1 MKYLNLVLGC
11 LLLSACADN
20 PKSELTMEC
29 RPTMLVEAT
38 DSPEMIIECLPTI
51 SWRLYGMSLSL
62 LSISGLIR
70 SPAWSGE
77 MVWRILVYST

>member
-38 DSPEMIIECLPTI
+38 DSPEMIH
-51 SWRLYGMSLSL
+51 
-62 LSISGLIR
+62 
-70 SPAWSGE
+70 
-77 MVWRILVYST
+77 

>member
-29 RPTMLVEAT
+29 PSNDA
-38 DSPEMIIECLPTI
+38 
-51 SWRLYGMSLSL
+51 G
-62 LSISGLIR
+62 
-70 SPAWSGE
+70 
-77 MVWRILVYST
+77 